1 MLAMKLDT
9 SDLDRKFQMLVQMPQ
24 TIEKA
29 VVGAMAD
36 TVNDIHAAQTR
47 QMEMSF
53 SKLSPYVKKGLVKAL
68 PYGRD
73 RQYGGKR
80 LGQTLA
86 NSGTYFEDFPSR
98 GSPNA
103 IIAPNVFGG
112 KRKEKAS
119 ESRLKSLGF
128 VMPNGFTVQGKD
140 YPKGANGNINGA
152 RYSEMLA
159 ALGALSETA
168 RSQMPKG
175 KQRSRKGVSFFAMVP
190 KGGKKGDRPM
200 AIGERRGKDLKIMLV
215 PVASVTYKK
224 RYDYYGVGQKQL
236 AYSLPRHFDRIL
248 KRYLDRM

>member
-9 SDLDRKFQMLVQMPQ
+9 TDLDRKLKMLAEMPQ

-36 TVNDIHAAQTR
+36 TVNDVHRAQLAE
-47 QMEMSF
+47 MDMSF
-53 SKLSPYVKKGLVKAL
+53 SKVSPYVKKGLIKAL

-73 RQYGGKR
+73 RQFGGKR

-103 IIAPNVFGG
+103 IVRPNIFGG
-112 KRKEKAS
+112 TRKSKAS
-119 ESRLKSLGF
+119 ENRLKMQGLLLSG
-128 VMPNGFTVQGKD
+128 GFTIQGND
-140 YPKGANGNINGA
+140 YPKGANGNINGS

-159 ALGALSETA
+159 AVGALSETA

-175 KQRSRKGVSFFAMVP
+175 KQRNRKSVSFFVLRR
-190 KGGKKGDRPM
+190 GDTP
-200 AIGERRGKDLKIMLV
+200 IGIAERRGNDVKVMLAFARNV
-215 PVASVTYKK
+215 NYKK
-224 RYDYYGVGQKQL
+224 RYDYHGAGKRQL
-236 AYSLPRHFDRIL
+236 NYSLPRHFDRIL
-248 KRYLDRM
+248 SRYLNRL

>member
-9 SDLDRKFQMLVQMPQ
+9 SDLDRKFAMLLEMPK

-29 VVGAMAD
+29 VVGAMAE
-36 TVNDIHAAQTR
+36 TVNDVHRAQLSEM
-47 QMEMSF
+47 QMSF
-53 SKLSPYVKKGLVKAL
+53 AKVSPYVKKGLVKAL

-73 RQYGGKR
+73 RQFGGKR

-86 NSGTYFEDFPSR
+86 NSGTYFEEFPSR

-103 IIAPNVFGG
+103 IVRPNIFGG
-112 KRKEKAS
+112 TRGKKAS
-119 ESRLKSLGF
+119 ENRLKMQGILPAG
-128 VMPNGFTVQGKD
+128 GFTIQGND

-159 ALGALSETA
+159 AIGALSETA

-175 KQRSRKGVSFFAMVP
+175 KQRNRKNVRFFVLRR
-190 KGGKKGDRPM
+190 GGTP
-200 AIGERRGKDLKIMLV
+200 IGIAERRGNDVKVMLAFARNV
-215 PVASVTYKK
+215 NYKK
-224 RYDYYGVGQKQL
+224 RYDYHGVGKKQL

-248 KRYLDRM
+248 TRYLDRL